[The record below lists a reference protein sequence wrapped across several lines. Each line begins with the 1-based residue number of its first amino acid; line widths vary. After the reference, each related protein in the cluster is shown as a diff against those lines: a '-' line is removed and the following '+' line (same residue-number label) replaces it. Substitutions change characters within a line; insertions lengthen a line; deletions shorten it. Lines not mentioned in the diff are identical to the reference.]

1 MKYHCIEPYYLST
14 YEQQPKTSM
23 TNNRKLPIGIQ
34 DFEGLRTENFL
45 YVDKTAYIYKLAQE
59 GRPYFLGRPRRFGK
73 SLLLSTIKYYFQ
85 GRKDLFEGL
94 AIADLETDWVE
105 YPVFYLDFN
114 VGLYSDKKS
123 LENALD
129 TNLRTIEEQW
139 GRDMEDVDVTA
150 RFASVIRRACEKSGK
165 KVVVLVDE
173 YDKPLLGT
181 MDNLNEND
189 DVRKVLK
196 AFYGVL
202 KSSDQYLRFAFLTGV
217 TKFSKVSIFSDLN
230 QLRDIS
236 MTEDYAAICG
246 ICERELIGNF
256 EPEIQALAEKNNLT
270 VEATLVKLKQRYDGY
285 HFAAQSDGMYNPFSV
300 LNVFASREFR
310 DYWFA
315 TGTPTFLVQA
325 VKRAELDICKFDN
338 DFTFPAR
345 SIDDYR
351 AETNNPTSILY
362 QSGYLTIKGYDSR
375 VDEYTL
381 GFPNGEVKYGFLNE
395 LLPAYLPHPEQSM
408 DFYAG
413 RFVKDLLADNV
424 ESFMVRL
431 RALFADIPYE
441 LNNKNEK
448 HYQTLLYLIFK
459 LMGQFVQVEYRTAIG
474 RIDVVVVVNEVV
486 YVFEL
491 KITENGTAEDALRQI
506 NEKGYALPFSADGH
520 KVVKVG
526 VEFSAQERMPAR
538 WVIE

>member
-1 MKYHCIEPYYLST
+1 MA
-14 YEQQPKTSM
+14 
-23 TNNRKLPIGIQ
+23 NNRKLPIGIQ
-34 DFEGLRTENFL
+34 DFESLRTENFL
-45 YVDKTAYIYKLAQE
+45 YVDKTAYIYKLVQE

-73 SLLLSTIKYYFQ
+73 SLLLSAIKYYFQ

-94 AIADLETDWVE
+94 AIADLEKDWDT
-105 YPVFYLDFN
+105 YPVFHLDFN
-114 VGLYSDKKS
+114 VGLYNDKKS
-123 LENALD
+123 LENVLD

-139 GRDMEDVDVTA
+139 GRNAEDLDVTA
-150 RFASVIRRACEKSGK
+150 RFASAIRRAYEKSGK

-181 MDNLNEND
+181 MDNLNAND
-189 DVRKVLK
+189 DMRKVLK

-236 MTEDYAAICG
+236 MTEDYAAVCG
-246 ICERELIGNF
+246 ICERELVSNF
-256 EPEIQALAEKNNLT
+256 EPEIQALAEKNGLT
-270 VEATLVKLKQRYDGY
+270 IEQTLAKLKQRYDGY

-325 VKRAELDICKFDN
+325 VKRAELDICKLDN

-351 AETNNPTSILY
+351 TEINNPASILY
-362 QSGYLTIKGYDSR
+362 QSGYLTIKSYDSR

-381 GFPNGEVKYGFLNE
+381 GFPNGEVRYGFLNE

-413 RFVKDLLADNV
+413 RFVKDLLAGDV

-474 RIDVVVVVNEVV
+474 RIDVVVLANEVA

-491 KITENGTAEDALRQI
+491 KITEHGTAEDALRQI
-506 NEKGYALPFSADGH
+506 NEKGYALPFGAGRH

-526 VEFSAQERMPAR
+526 VEFSVEERMPAR
-538 WVIE
+538 WVIG